1 MLDLEGSGRRR
12 GENWFVLLSDRY
24 MPSFFK
30 NCQTRRTILINAP
43 SGSDSVCADL
53 GHGSD
58 IRRRFV
64 YMEMQKIIILSNRS
78 RSFIPK
84 GEEVFLFDFRL
95 FASTGQR

>member
-30 NCQTRRTILINAP
+30 NCRTRRTILNEEPP

-78 RSFIPK
+78 RSFYSK
-84 GEEVFLFDFRL
+84 G
-95 FASTGQR
+95 